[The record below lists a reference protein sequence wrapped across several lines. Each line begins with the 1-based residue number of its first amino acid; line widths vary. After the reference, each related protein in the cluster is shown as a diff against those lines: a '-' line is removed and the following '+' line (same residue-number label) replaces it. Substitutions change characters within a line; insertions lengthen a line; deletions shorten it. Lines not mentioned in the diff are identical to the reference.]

1 MGGVLSLLFN
11 ISEIAAELSLSTGF
25 TVDAILTGEAF
36 AAVST
41 EAAWLIEIEA
51 VDLAGLSTLEALSL
65 TGLTTEQFSLLS
77 AIPTALNNAI
87 GIGVF
92 FQTVSGASAVV
103 AAGVTTFGYSKEVP
117 VVNMALVPWFPQVD
131 YLFPGFTSFSYYLNA
146 VLDWGESLFH
156 AVGREV
162 WRHLMRQA
170 TLQIGQATRAVAV
183 RSTNELSHTLAQ
195 IAENAR
201 WALTSGPVHIYS
213 SVQDYYRYLPARNP
227 IQLRQEYRNRG
238 EPPPSRADFEYQ
250 ENREGQRARRELG
263 YDEPRSGQYVEHY
276 TAPGGA
282 HQRVTQDWMLPL
294 ILGLYGDITP
304 TWEVELNKLEKEE
317 DGPSKKKARRS
328 MQKNMPYSRSRPQ
341 APSKRRSRGARSKNR
356 A

>member
-1 MGGVLSLLFN
+1 MGGVLTLLLD
-11 ISEIAAELSLSTGF
+11 IVDIAEGLSLSTGF
-25 TVDAILTGEAF
+25 TVDAILSGEAF

-41 EAAWLIEIEA
+41 EAAWLVEIEA
-51 VDLAGLSTLEALSL
+51 VDLAGLSAVEALSL

-77 AIPTALNNAI
+77 ALPTALNNAI
-87 GIGVF
+87 GIGIF

-131 YLFPGFTSFSYYLNA
+131 YLFPGLTSFSYYLNA

-162 WRHLMRQA
+162 WRTLMRRA
-170 TLQIGQATRAVAV
+170 TLQIGYATREVAI
-183 RSTNELSHTLAQ
+183 RSTNELTHTIAQ

-201 WALTSGPVHIYS
+201 WALTSGPVHVYS
-213 SVQDYYRYLPARNP
+213 SLQEYYRYLPPRNP
-227 IQLRQEYRNRG
+227 IQLRQQYRNRG
-238 EPPPSRADFEYQ
+238 EVPPSRQQFEY
-250 ENREGQRARRELG
+250 EEGQRVRRETG
-263 YDEPRSGQYVEHY
+263 EPKSGHYVEHY
-276 TAPGGA
+276 SAPGGA
-282 HQRVTQDWMLPL
+282 NQRVAQDWMLPL

-304 TWEVELNKLEKEE
+304 TWELELNKLEKEE

-328 MQKNMPYSRSRPQ
+328 MYTKKATMPKTRSRPPPTSQ
-341 APSKRRSRGARSKNR
+341 RRGRSSRS
-356 A
+356 